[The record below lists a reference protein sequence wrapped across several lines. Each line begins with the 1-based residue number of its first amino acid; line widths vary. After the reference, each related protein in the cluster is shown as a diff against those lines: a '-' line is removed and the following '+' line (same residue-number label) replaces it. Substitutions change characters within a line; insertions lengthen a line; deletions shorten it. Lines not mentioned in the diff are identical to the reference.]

1 MTNMEHAMKQAG
13 VKLPLMHRAWL
24 MVKDHPGITSPR
36 VATMLKAKPA
46 DVSSTMSQ
54 LRRRKMVDFKMETVK
69 GRMGI
74 GTGTREVYTY
84 SVPARMKEYELL
96 PLAVPRAKKLTAA
109 EAPAPSPAPD
119 APDVARPDPFLHAL
133 REGPSPND
141 LPVQMLDKPPL
152 TFAPPGQP
160 VAREVPQG
168 VTVGLPL
175 QVPTR
180 EEIDRW
186 PLVDARGV
194 YDYLRNYFS

>member
-1 MTNMEHAMKQAG
+1 MKKAG

-36 VATMLKAKPA
+36 VATLLKAKPA

-54 LRRRKMVDFKMETVK
+54 LRRRKMVDSKMETVK

-74 GTGTREVYTY
+74 GIGTREVYTY

-96 PLAVPRAKKLTAA
+96 PLAVPKTKTKVKG
-109 EAPAPSPAPD
+109 PAPSPAPAVA
-119 APDVARPDPFLHAL
+119 APAPAAATAAATAAAPGDSFNNILQRDPIQ
-133 REGPSPND
+133 
-141 LPVQMLDKPPL
+141 LPVQMLDK
-152 TFAPPGQP
+152 PPGQP
-160 VAREVPQG
+160 VAREVPQC
-168 VTVGLPL
+168 VTVTVPL
-175 QVPTR
+175 RVPTR

-194 YDYLRNYFS
+194 YDYLREYFS

>member
-1 MTNMEHAMKQAG
+1 MTNMEQAMKKAG

-24 MVKDHPGITSPR
+24 MVKDHPGATSPR
-36 VATMLKAKPA
+36 IAQLLKAKEA

-96 PLAVPRAKKLTAA
+96 PLAVPKSKVKGP
-109 EAPAPSPAPD
+109 APAGPTPSPAPD
-119 APDVARPDPFLHAL
+119 APDVARPDPFLQAL

-141 LPVQMLDKPPL
+141 MPVQMLDKPPL

-160 VAREVPQG
+160 VKPG
-168 VTVGLPL
+168 
-175 QVPTR
+175 VPTR
-180 EEIDRW
+180 EEIDR
-186 PLVDARGV
+186 
-194 YDYLRNYFS
+194 

>member
-1 MTNMEHAMKQAG
+1 MTNMEQAMKKAG

-24 MVKDHPGITSPR
+24 MVKDHPGATSPR
-36 VATMLKAKPA
+36 IAQLLKAKEA
-46 DVSSTMSQ
+46 NVSSTMSQ

-74 GTGTREVYTY
+74 GTGTREIYTY

-96 PLAVPRAKKLTAA
+96 PLAVPRAKKLAPVTS
-109 EAPAPSPAPD
+109 APAPSPAPD
-119 APDVARPDPFLHAL
+119 APDVARPDPFLQAL

-152 TFAPPGQP
+152 AFAPPGQP
-160 VAREVPQG
+160 VKPG
-168 VTVGLPL
+168 
-175 QVPTR
+175 VPTR

-186 PLVDARGV
+186 PLADARQV
-194 YDYLRNYFS
+194 YDYLRDYFS